1 MSVCI
6 GVSECTGGP
15 GLFSLGAGTPQ
26 TLLTLQLPHMGGLV
40 TTDGTPTL
48 WSTRCQLPHH
58 SQDRTCGCRR
68 GEPREPCPPAP
79 SSCTFQATWCTGS
92 HRYTRVCTHTDVH
105 TQNLLPSGRAAHAH
119 ILSSGC
125 TVCDNDRV
133 CGATAH
139 VWACAGDV
147 TTRPGRS
154 QPQGRWKPQ
163 SLRFLEPNGAVS
175 VGKSSFLRPV
185 LPSPLQPWALRHTD
199 QSQLREKVGVGT
211 EQRLGSVPST
221 VLLGRSQP
229 SSASGAGQGR
239 AAIRMS
245 FPFDGP
251 SSGEGRWMSVPE
263 AGTFPGEAKV
273 EHDQAC
279 YNPPSPPRVSPW
291 TPKSPP
297 PARRGTEAR

>member
-1 MSVCI
+1 MHR
-6 GVSECTGGP
+6 
-15 GLFSLGAGTPQ
+15 LTPV
-26 TLLTLQLPHMGGLV
+26 H
-40 TTDGTPTL
+40 
-48 WSTRCQLPHH
+48 TR
-58 SQDRTCGCRR
+58 
-68 GEPREPCPPAP
+68 
-79 SSCTFQATWCTGS
+79 
-92 HRYTRVCTHTDVH
+92 VH

-119 ILSSGC
+119 ILCGC

-147 TTRPGRS
+147 TIRPGGS
-154 QPQGRWKPQ
+154 QLQGRWKPQ

-185 LPSPLQPWALRHTD
+185 LPSPLQPRALGHTD

-221 VLLGRSQP
+221 VFLGRSQP
-229 SSASGAGQGR
+229 SSPSGAGQGR
-239 AAIRMS
+239 AARGYPAIRMS

-263 AGTFPGEAKV
+263 AGTFPGEVKV

-279 YNPPSPPRVSPW
+279 YNPPSPPKVSPW